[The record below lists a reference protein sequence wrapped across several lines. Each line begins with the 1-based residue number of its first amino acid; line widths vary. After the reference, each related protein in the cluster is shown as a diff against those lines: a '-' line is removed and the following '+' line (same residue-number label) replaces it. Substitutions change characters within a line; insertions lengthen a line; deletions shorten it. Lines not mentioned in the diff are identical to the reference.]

1 MRGQQ
6 KTVLVINAL
15 AMSAIRPRFDMTRAK
30 EPFAH
35 HLKHYE
41 RLAILGVLANCSVAR
56 HILHV
61 SDLTLA
67 EVMKD
72 FVVVPEVMVAM
83 RHASL
88 ASERD
93 D

>member
-1 MRGQQ
+1 MNVGGQTQ
-6 KTVLVINAL
+6 
-15 AMSAIRPRFDMTRAK
+15 
-30 EPFAH
+30 EPTEVPVGSPLAH
-35 HLKHYE
+35 HLKHHE
-41 RLAILGVLANCSVAR
+41 RLAIFDVLADRSVAR

-67 EVMKD
+67 EVMKY
-72 FVVVPEVMVAM
+72 FVVVPEVMVAV
-83 RHASL
+83 RHAGL